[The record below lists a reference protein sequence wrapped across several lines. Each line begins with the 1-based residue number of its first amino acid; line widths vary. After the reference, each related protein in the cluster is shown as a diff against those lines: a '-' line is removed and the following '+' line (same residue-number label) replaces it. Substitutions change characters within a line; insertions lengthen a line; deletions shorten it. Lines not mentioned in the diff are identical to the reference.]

1 MANVDF
7 ITDEE
12 LRASLVSDL
21 AELNT
26 ALEHGSFK
34 SVHVLA
40 GSVVEAIL
48 IDYLMAFGHVTK
60 AKALEMDLGK
70 AIQLCRDKGVLSA
83 RTADLSSVIRS
94 YRNLIHPGRVVR
106 LQEKVTPSTAQVAR
120 SLVDIVLEEVEAE
133 RSKTYGLT
141 AEQILG
147 KLERDSGVVAILSHL
162 LKETKPAEIRKL
174 LLRVLPAAATR
185 YANDLDEAHHM
196 PATLSAAFRAALK
209 QADDAVRAELTERFA
224 EILRTEGSTYIYLYG
239 KFFFRAPDLA
249 HATPASVLLIRD
261 HLLSRL
267 KSVPIRDSFR
277 SLQGLGPYLRTSD
290 VNAFVDPLV
299 RSALGSE
306 SEREDVFKFLRIER
320 ATTKNDFDAAV
331 EKRLET
337 LRDNFNEREARDSA
351 EIAQALITIINPL
364 GGF

>member
-34 SVHVLA
+34 SAHVLA
-40 GSVVEAIL
+40 GSVIEAIL
-48 IDYLMAFGHVTK
+48 IDYLIAFDHVTK

-147 KLERDSGVVAILSHL
+147 KLERDSGVVAILPHL
-162 LKETKPAEIRKL
+162 LNETKPAEIRKL
-174 LLRVLPAAATR
+174 LLRVLPAAALR
-185 YANDLDEAHHM
+185 HANDLDEPHHM
-196 PATLSAAFRAALK
+196 PATLAAGFRAALK
-209 QADDAVRAELTERFA
+209 QAEDGVRAEVTERFV
-224 EILRTEGSTYIYLYG
+224 EILRTEDSTYIHLYG
-239 KFFFRAPDLA
+239 KLFFRAADLA

-267 KSVPIRDSFR
+267 KAAPTRDTLR
-277 SLQGLGPYLRTSD
+277 SLRGIGPYLRTSD
-290 VNAFVDPLV
+290 VSAFVDPLV
-299 RSALGSE
+299 QSAIRSE
-306 SEREDVFKFLRIER
+306 SEQEDVFKFLRIEQ
-320 ATTKNDFDAAV
+320 TSTKSEFDAVV
-331 EKRLET
+331 EKHLET
-337 LRDNFNEREARDSA
+337 LRDKFNERDARDFA
-351 EIAQALITIINPL
+351 EIAQALIAIVNPL
-364 GGF
+364 GF